1 MASLGGL
8 EIEYEMS
15 LPVDH
20 LKNLLFD
27 LSQVAFC
34 SCQETEIHF
43 AVPGDQL
50 KHHFLELTQVA
61 FCVG

>member
-8 EIEYEMS
+8 ETENEMS

-20 LKNLLFD
+20 LKNLLLD
-27 LSQVAFC
+27 LTQVAFC
-34 SCQETEIHF
+34 ACQEPEIYL
-43 AVPGDQL
+43 AVPGDNL
-50 KHHFLELTQVA
+50 KHHFFELTQVA

>member
-8 EIEYEMS
+8 ETLYEMS

-20 LKNLLFD
+20 LKNLLLD
-27 LSQVAFC
+27 LTHVAFC
-34 SCQETEIHF
+34 AFQEAEIYL
-43 AVPGDQL
+43 AVPGDHF
-50 KHHFLELTQVA
+50 KDHFLELTQVA